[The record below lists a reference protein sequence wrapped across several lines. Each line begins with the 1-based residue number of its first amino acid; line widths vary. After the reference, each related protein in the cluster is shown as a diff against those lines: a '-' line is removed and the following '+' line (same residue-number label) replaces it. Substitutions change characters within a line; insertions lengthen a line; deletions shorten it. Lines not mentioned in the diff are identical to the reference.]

1 MFSIRLWWQAAR
13 LWSRSDAEQ
22 YAAALAYF
30 VPFAVV
36 PLMFISITWVGVII
50 GTDEV
55 VSLLASWGA
64 VIDPDIPKF
73 LETSLVNW
81 STVTGQYRLPIA
93 AILFFSFMILVALNS
108 ITAGIHKIW
117 GIEIRGPRA
126 LIQRYFRAA
135 LFIVLLQAYLVFII
149 LLGDTIDGL
158 VALTG
163 LTIIKTLNPLLF
175 LISTVVLF
183 ALGYGLLPLSAP
195 SFRARLY
202 GALVSGFLFFGIRYV
217 VSVHFATSPS
227 VTLFGAASL
236 IIVLLVWC
244 YVGAG
249 VILYGAAFAKVYEN
263 KVLLKKASIVGARG
277 KQ

>member
-1 MFSIRLWWQAAR
+1 MFSLKLWWQAAN

-30 VPFAVV
+30 VPFAVI
-36 PLMFISITWVGVII
+36 PLLFISITWVGIII

-55 VSLLASWGA
+55 VALLAGWGA
-64 VIDPDIPKF
+64 VIDPDIPKLF
-73 LETSLVNW
+73 ETSLVTW
-81 STVTGQYRLPIA
+81 SDITEQYSVPIA
-93 AILFFSFMILVALNS
+93 AVLFFSFMILVALNS

-117 GIEIRGPRA
+117 GIETRGPRA
-126 LIQRYFRAA
+126 LLQRYFRAT
-135 LFIVLLQAYLVFII
+135 LFIVLLQTYIVFII

-158 VALTG
+158 VSLTG
-163 LTIIKTLNPLLF
+163 ITFITALNPLLF
-175 LISTVVLF
+175 LISTIILF

-202 GALVSGFLFFGIRYV
+202 GALVAGFLFFGIRFI
-217 VSVHFATSPS
+217 VSIHFATSPS

-236 IIVLLVWC
+236 VIVLLVWC

-263 KVLLKKASIVGARG
+263 RRLLKK
-277 KQ
+277 